1 MLSLNSAAYRSRDV
15 LRYDLC
21 LTPVSRG
28 RLPFDYISATPHLD
42 AARAYAPP
50 EQHHN
55 YTIAASNFTLQHRRI
70 FLSYGAFTQ
79 SLSRQ
84 NAHAPSGEA
93 HRTNSTHSS
102 STARLHDFTRSL
114 GRTTADVIRMRG
126 TTVCHTFSETRKYEK
141 QVKQVT

>member
-1 MLSLNSAAYRSRDV
+1 M

-28 RLPFDYISATPHLD
+28 RLPFDHISATPHLDAAD

-55 YTIAASNFTLQHRRI
+55 YTAAASNFTLQHRRI
-70 FLSYGAFTQ
+70 LLSYGAFTQ

-114 GRTTADVIRMRG
+114 GRTSADVIGMCD
-126 TTVCHTFSETRKYEK
+126 TTVFPTFRETRNYEK